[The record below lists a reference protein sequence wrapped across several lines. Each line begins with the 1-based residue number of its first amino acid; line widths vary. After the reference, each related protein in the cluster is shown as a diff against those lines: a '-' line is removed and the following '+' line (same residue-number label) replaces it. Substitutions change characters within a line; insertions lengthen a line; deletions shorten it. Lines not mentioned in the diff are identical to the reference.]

1 MRLVAFHK
9 RLNNKEMKAE
19 RCCMKRLNTIL
30 NTIMGA
36 FAGVFIGYTI
46 YTVWDFKS
54 HPGLYALTSAPWYS
68 SILVHGAVTL
78 AVLVICVVIKVVLKR
93 KS

>member
-1 MRLVAFHK
+1 
-9 RLNNKEMKAE
+9 
-19 RCCMKRLNTIL
+19 MKRLNPIL

-36 FAGVFIGYTI
+36 FAGVFLGSAI
-46 YTVWDFKS
+46 YTVWDYKS

-68 SILVHGAVTL
+68 SILVHGAVTF
-78 AVLVICVVIKVVLKR
+78 AVLVICAVIKVVMKR